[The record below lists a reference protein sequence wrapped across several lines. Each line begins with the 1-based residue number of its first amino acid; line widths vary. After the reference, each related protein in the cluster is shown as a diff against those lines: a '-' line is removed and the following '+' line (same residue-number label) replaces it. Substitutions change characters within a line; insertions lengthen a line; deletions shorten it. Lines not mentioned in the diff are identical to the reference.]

1 LRPAAGQDVLALSP
15 SRSCRAN
22 EHRQRAGFGRAVE
35 RSLNLGVKWSDG
47 ARSIRGTGV
56 RLRATMISQ
65 PNGDSGEAAF
75 RRLWNYGPR
84 MPIIP
89 FGIPLRVA
97 LRHDSLSHRH
107 RTSVPI
113 SHATTM
119 SRSTDQT
126 IDRNRLR
133 APGLES
139 RMGDDDR
146 KRRGDSGLP
155 GAPGS
160 AVITKTRPQVKRP
173 NMYRVLLLNDDYTP
187 MEFVVDVLQ
196 RFFNKDRDTATRIM
210 LHVHHHGIG
219 ECGVFT
225 YEVAE
230 TKVTQVMDFARKHQ
244 HPLQCVM
251 EKK

>member
-1 LRPAAGQDVLALSP
+1 MTRAADETMDRHES
-15 SRSCRAN
+15 
-22 EHRQRAGFGRAVE
+22 
-35 RSLNLGVKWSDG
+35 
-47 ARSIRGTGV
+47 GT
-56 RLRATMISQ
+56 
-65 PNGDSGEAAF
+65 PEF
-75 RRLWNYGPR
+75 
-84 MPIIP
+84 
-89 FGIPLRVA
+89 
-97 LRHDSLSHRH
+97 
-107 RTSVPI
+107 VP
-113 SHATTM
+113 
-119 SRSTDQT
+119 
-126 IDRNRLR
+126 
-133 APGLES
+133 

-146 KRRGDSGLP
+146 KRRGEGGLP

-196 RFFNKDRDTATRIM
+196 RFFNKDRDAATRIM

-219 ECGVFT
+219 ECGVYT